1 MYAGLS
7 PSGVGCQGEAVG
19 AEGDDGVTRSAL
31 WPACDIGQ
39 EYGCYLDAD
48 AIAAATS
55 CREMA
60 EALHNILRLAEKCE
74 SYKVKER

>member
-1 MYAGLS
+1 M
-7 PSGVGCQGEAVG
+7 AV
-19 AEGDDGVTRSAL
+19 
-31 WPACDIGQ
+31 CDVGQ

-48 AIAAATS
+48 AIAAAAS

-74 SYKVKER
+74 NYKVKER